1 MFHHV
6 NWTWVPPGGKGNV
19 CERCGSHCFCTAESG
34 LMPKTRSAVAAAN
47 AAQQL
52 PVQQDLNPAVAP
64 PQEGQQ
70 DGIAAILMY
79 DSDSD

>member
-34 LMPKTRSAVAAAN
+34 LLPKTRSAVAATN

-52 PVQQDLNPAVAP
+52 PVQQAVAP
-64 PQEGQQ
+64 SQDGQQ
-70 DGIAAILMY
+70 DGIAAILQY